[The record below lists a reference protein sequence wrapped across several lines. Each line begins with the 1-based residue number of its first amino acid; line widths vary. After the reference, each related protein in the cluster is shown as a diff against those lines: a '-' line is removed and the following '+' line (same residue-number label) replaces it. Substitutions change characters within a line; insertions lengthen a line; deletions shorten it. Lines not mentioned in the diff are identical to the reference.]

1 MLASHSRVG
10 GSLGQYKMA
19 FDPVLCAEKHYNL
32 LKNIIFVHNTHVHT
46 VGVTGSIP
54 VAPTTLFKGLAE
66 KRGGFDPEKHYSC
79 IFRLLKKD
87 RFGVAL

>member
-1 MLASHSRVG
+1 MGKNKHTV
-10 GSLGQYKMA
+10 
-19 FDPVLCAEKHYNL
+19 PVP
-32 LKNIIFVHNTHVHT
+32 VHT

-79 IFRLLKKD
+79 NVPLFVRIFYSCR
-87 RFGVAL
+87 